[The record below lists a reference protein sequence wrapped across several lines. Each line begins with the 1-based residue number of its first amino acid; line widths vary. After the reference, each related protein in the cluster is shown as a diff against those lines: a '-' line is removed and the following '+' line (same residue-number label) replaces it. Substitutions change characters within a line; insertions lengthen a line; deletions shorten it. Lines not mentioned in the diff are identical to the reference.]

1 MKRWKQLLAGVLS
14 AALLVGTVLPALPVQ
29 AAWTGV
35 QWPGLGIMSGATN
48 YEYLDRIS
56 NESEI
61 YNNVLHQTYGYGAW
75 IDIPEDVA
83 TSFTIKDY
91 SFSTSYKHPTI
102 FEDIETGKTY
112 DLTTPVCFWATE
124 TDTGRTHPYYL
135 MAAPWKEK
143 PVWTEEDK

>member
-1 MKRWKQLLAGVLS
+1 
-14 AALLVGTVLPALPVQ
+14 
-29 AAWTGV
+29 
-35 QWPGLGIMSGATN
+35 MSGATN
-48 YEYLDRIS
+48 YEYLDSIS

-112 DLTTPVCFWATE
+112 DLTTPVCFLGDRDGYRKNSSVLSDGGT
-124 TDTGRTHPYYL
+124 
-135 MAAPWKEK
+135 MEK
-143 PVWTEEDK
+143 KNLYGQKRIKKNGSP